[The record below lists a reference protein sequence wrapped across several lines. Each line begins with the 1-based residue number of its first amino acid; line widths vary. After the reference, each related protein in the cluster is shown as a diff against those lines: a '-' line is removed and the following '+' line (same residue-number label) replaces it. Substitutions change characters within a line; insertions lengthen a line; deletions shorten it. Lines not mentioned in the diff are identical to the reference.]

1 MAEPSAL
8 APALH
13 ALGPIETAIVAAA
26 VAAALAFRPWAVLR
40 PPALRAPWFAVLVLL
55 PLLWAA
61 QSRLP
66 PDFPAALSGACLLV
80 LMFGWPLAILTLCA
94 VAAAAAWLGG
104 GDLARALALATW
116 NGAVPATAALA
127 IGMATR
133 RWLPK
138 HLFVF
143 ILARSFIGTALATVL
158 AAALRTWIG
167 TGETT
172 NGASALFPAAW
183 LIAWGEAFLTGAL
196 TAIFVAFR
204 PQWLLTYSDARYLP
218 PPLR

>member
-1 MAEPSAL
+1 VTLELALVLAAGAL
-8 APALH
+8 A
-13 ALGPIETAIVAAA
+13 I
-26 VAAALAFRPWAVLR
+26 AFRPWEV
-40 PPALRAPWFAVLVLL
+40 LRAPALGAPWLAALVLL

-66 PDFPAALSGACLLV
+66 PDFPSALSGACLLV

-94 VAAAAAWLGG
+94 VAAAGAWLGG
-104 GDLARALALATW
+104 GDLARAVELAAW
-116 NGAVPATAALA
+116 NGAVPATVALA

-138 HLFVF
+138 HLFVY

-158 AAALRTWIG
+158 AAALRAWFG
-167 TGETT
+167 TGESTAA
-172 NGASALFPAAW
+172 ASAIFPAAW

-218 PPLR
+218 PPVR

>member
-1 MAEPSAL
+1 LSASTPQAL
-8 APALH
+8 ATLDFAL
-13 ALGPIETAIVAAA
+13 VAAA
-26 VAAALAFRPWAVLR
+26 TLVALAFRPSDVLR
-40 PPALRAPWFAVLVLL
+40 APALRAPWFAALVLL

-61 QSRLP
+61 QSLLP

-80 LMFGWPLAILTLCA
+80 LMFGWPLAIITLLA

-104 GDLARALALATW
+104 GDLARAAALAAW
-116 NGAVPATAALA
+116 SGAVPATVALA

-138 HLFVF
+138 HLFVY
-143 ILARSFIGTALATVL
+143 ILARSFIGTALATVF
-158 AAALRTWIG
+158 AAALRAWLA
-167 TGETT
+167 TGEAAA
-172 NGASALFPAAW
+172 ASSAIFPAAW

-196 TAIFVAFR
+196 TAVFVAFR

>member
-1 MAEPSAL
+1 MPHAL
-8 APALH
+8 AAPELAL
-13 ALGPIETAIVAAA
+13 VAAA
-26 VAAALAFRPWAVLR
+26 MAVALLFRPWEVLR
-40 PPALRAPWFAVLVLL
+40 APALRAPWLAALVIL

-80 LMFGWPLAILTLCA
+80 LMFGWPLATLTLCA
-94 VAAAAAWLGG
+94 VAAASAWLAG
-104 GDLARALALATW
+104 GDATRALALAAW
-116 NGAVPATAALA
+116 SGVVPASLALA

-138 HLFVF
+138 HLFVY
-143 ILARSFIGTALATVL
+143 ILARAFIGTALATVL
-158 AAALRTWIG
+158 AAALRAWLG
-167 TGETT
+167 GD
-172 NGASALFPAAW
+172 AALAPAPPIFPAAW

-204 PQWLLTYSDARYLP
+204 PQWLLTWSDARYLP

>member
-1 MAEPSAL
+1 MPHAFASLELAL
-8 APALH
+8 
-13 ALGPIETAIVAAA
+13 VAASA
-26 VAAALAFRPWAVLR
+26 VIALFFRPWDVLR
-40 PPALRAPWFAVLVLL
+40 ASALRAPWFAALVIL

-61 QSRLP
+61 QSLLP

-80 LMFGWPLAILTLCA
+80 LMFGWPLAIVTLCA
-94 VAAAAAWLGG
+94 VAAAGAWLGG
-104 GDLARALALATW
+104 GDLARALELAAW

-138 HLFVF
+138 HLFVY
-143 ILARSFIGTALATVL
+143 ILARAFMGTALATVL
-158 AAALRTWIG
+158 AAALRAWLEGG
-167 TGETT
+167 TAG
-172 NGASALFPAAW
+172 SAATAIFPAAW

-204 PQWLLTYSDARYLP
+204 PQWLLTYSDERYLP
-218 PPLR
+218 PPVR

>member
-1 MAEPSAL
+1 MPPAL
-8 APALH
+8 ASPDFPL
-13 ALGPIETAIVAAA
+13 AAA
-26 VAAALAFRPWAVLR
+26 ATVVALFFRPWEVLR
-40 PPALRAPWFAVLVLL
+40 SPALRTPWLAALVTL

-66 PDFPAALSGACLLV
+66 PGFPAALSGACLLV
-80 LMFGWPLAILTLCA
+80 LMFGWPLAVVTLCA
-94 VAAAAAWLGG
+94 VAAAGAWLGG
-104 GDLARALALATW
+104 GDLALGTALAAW
-116 NGAVPATAALA
+116 SGVVPASMALA

-138 HLFVF
+138 HLFVY
-143 ILARSFIGTALATVL
+143 ILARAFIGTALATVL
-158 AAALRTWIG
+158 AAALRAWLAA
-167 TGETT
+167 
-172 NGASALFPAAW
+172 GAAGAATPPVFPAAW

-218 PPLR
+218 PPVR

>member
-1 MAEPSAL
+1 MAF
-8 APALH
+8 
-13 ALGPIETAIVAAA
+13 ETAVVA
-26 VAAALAFRPWAVLR
+26 VTGLAALAFRPWSV
-40 PPALRAPWFAVLVLL
+40 LRAPELRNPWVAVLVLL
-55 PLLWAA
+55 PGVWSA
-61 QSRLP
+61 QAMLP
-66 PDFPAALSGACLLV
+66 PSLPVALSGACLLV
-80 LMFGWPLAILTLCA
+80 LMFGWPLAVVTLLA

-104 GDLARALALATW
+104 GGLERAVELAAW

-138 HLFVF
+138 HLFVY
-143 ILARSFIGTALATVL
+143 ILARAFIGTALATVL
-158 AAALRTWIG
+158 AAALRAWLEGGAPGAT
-167 TGETT
+167 
-172 NGASALFPAAW
+172 ASAIFPAAW

-218 PPLR
+218 PPVR

>member
-1 MAEPSAL
+1 MPPALASAESAL
-8 APALH
+8 LAS
-13 ALGPIETAIVAAA
+13 A
-26 VAAALAFRPWAVLR
+26 VAVALFFRPWEVLR
-40 PPALRAPWFAVLVLL
+40 APALRAPWLAALVIL

-80 LMFGWPLAILTLCA
+80 LMFGWPLAAVTLCA
-94 VAAAAAWLGG
+94 VAAAGAWLGG
-104 GDLARALALATW
+104 GDLLRATQLAAW
-116 NGAVPATAALA
+116 NGIVPASVALA

-138 HLFVF
+138 HLFVY
-143 ILARSFIGTALATVL
+143 ILARAFIGTALATVL
-158 AAALRTWIG
+158 AAALRAWLG
-167 TGETT
+167 GDAA
-172 NGASALFPAAW
+172 GAPAPPIFPAAW

-218 PPLR
+218 PPVR

>member
-1 MAEPSAL
+1 VLASPEFALVAAAAASAL
-8 APALH
+8 FFRPWEVLRAPALRTPW
-13 ALGPIETAIVAAA
+13 LAA
-26 VAAALAFRPWAVLR
+26 
-40 PPALRAPWFAVLVLL
+40 LVLL

-80 LMFGWPLAILTLCA
+80 LMFGWPLAVLTLCA
-94 VAAAAAWLGG
+94 VAAAAAWLAG
-104 GDLARALALATW
+104 GDAARALELAAW
-116 NGAVPATAALA
+116 SGAVPASAALA

-138 HLFVF
+138 HLFVY
-143 ILARSFIGTALATVL
+143 ILARAFLGTALATVL
-158 AAALRTWIG
+158 VAALRARLASG
-167 TGETT
+167 VAGP
-172 NGASALFPAAW
+172 GATAVFPAAW

>member
-1 MAEPSAL
+1 MPYAL
-8 APALH
+8 VTLELALVSTTVTI
-13 ALGPIETAIVAAA
+13 ALF
-26 VAAALAFRPWAVLR
+26 FRPWVALLS
-40 PPALRAPWFAVLVLL
+40 PSLRAPWLAALVLL

-61 QSRLP
+61 QSKLP
-66 PDFPAALSGACLLV
+66 ADFPAALSGACLLV

-94 VAAAAAWLGG
+94 VAAAGAWLDG
-104 GDLARALALATW
+104 GDLPRALELAVW

-138 HLFVF
+138 HLFVY
-143 ILARSFIGTALATVL
+143 ILGRAFIGTALATVL
-158 AAALRTWIG
+158 AAALRAWLAA
-167 TGETT
+167 
-172 NGASALFPAAW
+172 GAAGAAAPSIFPAAW

-218 PPLR
+218 PPVR

>member
-1 MAEPSAL
+1 MTLELACVLAASAL
-8 APALH
+8 
-13 ALGPIETAIVAAA
+13 
-26 VAAALAFRPWAVLR
+26 ALAFRPWDVLR
-40 PPALRAPWFAVLVLL
+40 TAALRAPWLAALVLL

-61 QSRLP
+61 QSLLP
-66 PDFPAALSGACLLV
+66 PDFPATLSGACLLV
-80 LMFGWPLAILTLCA
+80 LMFGWPLAILTLLA
-94 VAAAAAWLGG
+94 VAAAGAWLGG
-104 GDLARALALATW
+104 GDFARAVALAAW
-116 NGAVPATAALA
+116 SGAVPATVALA

-138 HLFVF
+138 HLFVY

-158 AAALRTWIG
+158 AAALRAWSG
-167 TGETT
+167 HAAPEAG
-172 NGASALFPAAW
+172 SATLTAAW
-183 LIAWGEAFLTGAL
+183 LIGWGEAFLTGAL

>member
-1 MAEPSAL
+1 MPHALASPEFALVAAAAASAL
-8 APALH
+8 FFRPWQVLRAPALRTPW
-13 ALGPIETAIVAAA
+13 L
-26 VAAALAFRPWAVLR
+26 AALVI
-40 PPALRAPWFAVLVLL
+40 L

-80 LMFGWPLAILTLCA
+80 LMFGWPLAVLTLCA
-94 VAAAAAWLGG
+94 VAAAGAWLAG
-104 GDLARALALATW
+104 GDAARALELAAW
-116 NGAVPATAALA
+116 SGVVPASAALA

-138 HLFVF
+138 HLFVY
-143 ILARSFIGTALATVL
+143 ILARAFLGTALATVL
-158 AAALRTWIG
+158 VAALRAWLEPG
-167 TGETT
+167 VAGP
-172 NGASALFPAAW
+172 GALAIFPAAW

-218 PPLR
+218 PPVT

>member
-1 MAEPSAL
+1 MPHAL
-8 APALH
+8 ATLEFAL
-13 ALGPIETAIVAAA
+13 VAAA
-26 VAAALAFRPWAVLR
+26 AAVALAFRPWDVLR
-40 PPALRAPWFAVLVLL
+40 SPALRAPWLAALVLL

-61 QSRLP
+61 QSLLP
-66 PDFPAALSGACLLV
+66 PDFPASLSGACLLV
-80 LMFGWPLAILTLCA
+80 LMFGWPLAILTLLA
-94 VAAAAAWLGG
+94 VAVAGGWLGG
-104 GDLARALALATW
+104 SDLARAIALAAW
-116 NGAVPATAALA
+116 SGAVPATLALA
-127 IGMATR
+127 VGMATR

-138 HLFVF
+138 HLFVY

-158 AAALRTWIG
+158 AAALHAWSG
-167 TGETT
+167 HAAPQAG
-172 NGASALFPAAW
+172 SATLTAAW

>member
-1 MAEPSAL
+1 MPHAL
-8 APALH
+8 AAPELALV
-13 ALGPIETAIVAAA
+13 TAAMA
-26 VAAALAFRPWAVLR
+26 VALLFRPWEVLR
-40 PPALRAPWFAVLVLL
+40 APALRAPWLAALVIL

-66 PDFPAALSGACLLV
+66 PGFPAALSGACLLV
-80 LMFGWPLAILTLCA
+80 LMFGWPLATVTLCA
-94 VAAAAAWLGG
+94 VAAASAWLAG
-104 GDLARALALATW
+104 GDATRALALAAW
-116 NGAVPATAALA
+116 SGVVPASLALA

-138 HLFVF
+138 HLFVY
-143 ILARSFIGTALATVL
+143 ILARAFIGTALATVL
-158 AAALRTWIG
+158 AAALRAWLG
-167 TGETT
+167 DGSPL
-172 NGASALFPAAW
+172 GAAPSIFPAAW
-183 LIAWGEAFLTGAL
+183 LVAWGEAFLTGAL

>member
-1 MAEPSAL
+1 MPNLLASLEIAL
-8 APALH
+8 
-13 ALGPIETAIVAAA
+13 VAAA
-26 VAAALAFRPWAVLR
+26 AAFALLFRPWEALR
-40 PPALRAPWFAVLVLL
+40 APALRAPWLAACVVL

-66 PDFPAALSGACLLV
+66 PEFPAALSGACLLV
-80 LMFGWPLAILTLCA
+80 LMFGWPLATVTLCA
-94 VAAAAAWLGG
+94 VAAASAWLAGADATRALELAAWSGV
-104 GDLARALALATW
+104 
-116 NGAVPATAALA
+116 VPASLALA

-138 HLFVF
+138 HLFVY
-143 ILARSFIGTALATVL
+143 ILARAFIGTALATVL
-158 AAALRTWIG
+158 AAALRAWLG
-167 TGETT
+167 G
-172 NGASALFPAAW
+172 GAALAAAPPIFPAAW
-183 LIAWGEAFLTGAL
+183 LVAWGEAFLTGAL

>member
-1 MAEPSAL
+1 MPHAFASPELAL
-8 APALH
+8 AAAAAAIALFFRPWDVLRAPALR
-13 ALGPIETAIVAAA
+13 GPWL
-26 VAAALAFRPWAVLR
+26 AALV
-40 PPALRAPWFAVLVLL
+40 VL

-80 LMFGWPLAILTLCA
+80 LMVGWPLAVLTLCA
-94 VAAAAAWLGG
+94 VAAAAAL
-104 GDLARALALATW
+104 LAGAGAGRALELAAW
-116 NGAVPATAALA
+116 SGAVPASIALA

-138 HLFVF
+138 HLFVY
-143 ILARSFIGTALATVL
+143 IRARAFVGTALAVVL
-158 AAALRTWIG
+158 AAALRSWVAG
-167 TGETT
+167 GAA
-172 NGASALFPAAW
+172 ASAVFPAAW

-204 PQWLLTYSDARYLP
+204 PQWLLTWSDARYLP
-218 PPLR
+218 PPVR